1 MASILKVDDLRGNTA
16 AGNITI
22 TSEGG
27 SATMQLQQG
36 AIKAWSHLNCN
47 TASAVTVEDSF
58 NQSSASDDGVGKNT
72 MNFTNSMSN
81 DDFAL
86 LGAGSGQ
93 DGVEYNYVCSHGQA
107 TGSVTLRHMYGHSGL
122 LDTERNGQAIAGDL
136 A

>member
-1 MASILKVDDLRGNTA
+1 MSTIKADTIVA
-16 AGNITI
+16 AD
-22 TSEGG
+22 G
-27 SATMQLQQG
+27 SSPVTLTKQSAL
-36 AIKAWSHLNCN
+36 KAWSHLNCN

-72 MNFTNSMSN
+72 MNFTNSMNN